1 MDGND
6 VSDAPR
12 PDDESVREDDRP
24 DPGEQQIDPGAARRA
39 ADAAAAYAAAAGEDE
54 SSGPSPS
61 TGEGGAGAA
70 DADAADARDEPDE
83 HEEHVDLEAVA
94 AADPRTKGELLGEL
108 ASAERKR
115 DEYLDDLRRSH
126 AEFENY
132 RRRMMRDG
140 ATQRE
145 SGKAEVTG
153 ALLEVLD
160 DLDRTLDAAEES
172 SDEHLAKGVK
182 LVASKLI
189 EALAGLGLERIDDVE
204 VVFDPTVHE
213 AVQQRPAEQERD
225 EATVVQVL
233 RPGYRLGDR
242 VLRAAMVVVE
252 Q

>member
-24 DPGEQQIDPGAARRA
+24 DPGEQQADPGAARRA

-54 SSGPSPS
+54 SSGPAPS
-61 TGEGGAGAA
+61 TGEGGADAAEAA
-70 DADAADARDEPDE
+70 DAPDGPEE

-94 AADPRTKGELLGEL
+94 AADPRTRGELLAEL
-108 ASAERKR
+108 ATAEHKR

-132 RRRMMRDG
+132 RRRVMREG
-140 ATQRE
+140 AAQRE
-145 SGKAEVTG
+145 AGKVEVIES
-153 ALLEVLD
+153 LLETLD

-189 EALAGLGLERIDDVE
+189 EALAGLGLERIDAVE

-213 AVQQRPAEQERD
+213 AVQQRPAEQDRD
-225 EATVVQVL
+225 DATVVQVL
-233 RPGYRLGDR
+233 RPGYRLGER